1 MDVRA
6 CLDFSATYTVEETPQ
21 QGCIN
26 EELNRTSFFSFL
38 FLVEEILYIPGGGFM
53 GSVIRCVPSSVG
65 MRERAACLDMV
76 CLTGSIEVWS
86 V

>member
-38 FLVEEILYIPGGGFM
+38 FLVEEILYIPGGG
-53 GSVIRCVPSSVG
+53 GVYG
-65 MRERAACLDMV
+65 
-76 CLTGSIEVWS
+76 
-86 V
+86 